1 MTMRQLSDQSPDQNL
16 KQHSGQRVE
25 SSVDLERLPQVVR
38 WDDASRT
45 LVILDQTRLP
55 GEVAYLW
62 CDQVRDV
69 WDAIVRLSVRGAP
82 AIGIAAAYGVCL
94 AARNGSGHGPG
105 GVRRGVFEAIDY
117 LATSRPTAVN
127 LFWALDR
134 MGTVVE
140 ATDDDENLLAALVTE
155 ARLIHAQDRD
165 LCAAIGRYGAGRL
178 LLERRVVERVDEPI
192 TIITHCNAG
201 ALATGGQGTA
211 LSPIYELHGRGRA
224 VRVFADETRPLLQG
238 SRLTAWELRQ
248 MGVPVTVMTDSM
260 AGWAMRMGM
269 IDAVIV
275 GADRITAG
283 GDVANKIGTYP
294 LAILARHHD
303 IPFFVAAPHSTF
315 DMSLSSGDQIPIEHR
330 GAEEV
335 INGFGRAT
343 APDGCPV
350 FNPAFDVT
358 PAELITAII
367 TDHGVIESPSHAT
380 VGGLIVGDF

>member
-1 MTMRQLSDQSPDQNL
+1 
-16 KQHSGQRVE
+16 
-25 SSVDLERLPQVVR
+25 
-38 WDDASRT
+38 
-45 LVILDQTRLP
+45 
-55 GEVAYLW
+55 
-62 CDQVRDV
+62 
-69 WDAIVRLSVRGAP
+69 
-82 AIGIAAAYGVCL
+82 
-94 AARNGSGHGPG
+94 
-105 GVRRGVFEAIDY
+105 
-117 LATSRPTAVN
+117 
-127 LFWALDR
+127 
-134 MGTVVE
+134 
-140 ATDDDENLLAALVTE
+140 
-155 ARLIHAQDRD
+155 
-165 LCAAIGRYGAGRL
+165 
-178 LLERRVVERVDEPI
+178 
-192 TIITHCNAG
+192 
-201 ALATGGQGTA
+201 
-211 LSPIYELHGRGRA
+211 
-224 VRVFADETRPLLQG
+224 
-238 SRLTAWELRQ
+238 
-248 MGVPVTVMTDSM
+248 VPVTVMTDSM